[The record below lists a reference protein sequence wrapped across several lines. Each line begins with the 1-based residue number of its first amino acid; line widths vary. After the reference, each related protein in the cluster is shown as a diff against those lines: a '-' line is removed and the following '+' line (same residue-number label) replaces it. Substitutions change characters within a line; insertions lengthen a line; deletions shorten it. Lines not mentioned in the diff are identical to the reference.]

1 MKIFTE
7 RDEIMK
13 CKIIRREGKTVIP
26 ASALELGGIS
36 DTENLALLPMQGCV
50 LLTKE
55 QLSTYELVQLID
67 ALSSHASTLLLT
79 LAEDCGECA
88 EEYRDIPLDE
98 LMQEFDLSAPAWALE
113 TAGIP
118 KDAKLE
124 CWADRENGE
133 IVLAKADYTHNVTD
147 VPLPIL
153 QFFASYG
160 YSLHELNERL
170 ISESEVEPDV

>member
-1 MKIFTE
+1 
-7 RDEIMK
+7 MK
-13 CKIIRREGKTVIP
+13 CKIIKREGKTVVP
-26 ASALELGGIS
+26 ASALELSGIA
-36 DTENLALLPMQGCV
+36 DAENLAMMPLLGCV

-55 QLSTYELVQLID
+55 QLTTYELVQLMD
-67 ALSSHASTLLLT
+67 ALSSYVSAMLLT
-79 LAEDCGECA
+79 LAEGCGEC
-88 EEYRDIPLDE
+88 EDEYKDVPLDE
-98 LMQEFDLSAPAWALE
+98 LMQEFDLSVPEWALE

-133 IVLAKADYTHNVTD
+133 IVLAKADFTHNVTD

-153 QFFASYG
+153 QFFADYG

-170 ISESEVEPDV
+170 IAESEVNVDE

>member
-7 RDEIMK
+7 GGKIMK

-26 ASALELGGIS
+26 ASVMELGGIS
-36 DTENLALLPMQGCV
+36 DTENLVLLPLSGCV
-50 LLTKE
+50 LLSKE

-67 ALSSHASTLLLT
+67 ALSSHVSTLLLT
-79 LAEDCGECA
+79 LAEDCGECGD
-88 EEYRDIPLDE
+88 EYKDIPLDE
-98 LMQEFDLSAPAWALE
+98 LMQEFDLSVPAWALE
-113 TAGIP
+113 TAEIP

-133 IVLAKADYTHNVTD
+133 IVLTKADYIHNVTD

-170 ISESEVEPDV
+170 ISESEVEADV